1 MKVRLGDSCWEEN
14 QSGLSKLKSQHLG
27 ERTAVKM
34 VTPYELV
41 PKDRQEW
48 WRKVVWG
55 SGGRYNF

>member
-1 MKVRLGDSCWEEN
+1 MEEN

-27 ERTAVKM
+27 ERTAIKV

-55 SGGRYNF
+55 NGGRYNF